1 MHGSGSSILHGI
13 VIATTNYGEADT
25 IVTIYTKEKGKITA
39 IAKGSRKL
47 TSRKRSALLTFC
59 KITLSCVETT
69 GLWIVREAKLVNSFD
84 ELRANLTKVSL
95 AYFFC
100 EVTKKIS
107 PEHTPQPEIYDL
119 LSKALARL
127 EHTQKHKFLKDA
139 FIKRILDYS
148 GFTVDSDADPTK
160 LLNEVLE
167 RELGSVRVGRVIQ

>member
-1 MHGSGSSILHGI
+1 MRDPGASLLHGI
-13 VIATTNYGEADT
+13 VIGSINYGEADT

-39 IAKGSRKL
+39 LAKGSRKL
-47 TSRKRSALLTFC
+47 TSRKRSALLLFC
-59 KITLSCVETT
+59 KISLSCAETR
-69 GLWIVREAKLVNSFD
+69 GMWIVREAKLITSF
-84 ELRANLTKVSL
+84 EVIRTNLTKVSL

-100 EVTKKIS
+100 EVIKKIT

-127 EHTQKHKFLKDA
+127 EHTSKLKFLKNA
-139 FIKRILDYS
+139 FITHILDYS
-148 GFTVDSDADPTK
+148 GFSTSDSTDPVK